1 MEAKKLNLT
10 LNIWRQ
16 KNNKSVGSF
25 AEYKVQVS
33 PDASFL
39 EMLDELKKLGGY
51 LCSTEEREQL
61 RAYMWPDGKEL
72 NRSIV
77 AKPVAYRLKM
87 LLSFS
92 PITSAMA

>member
-16 KNNKSVGSF
+16 KNSKSVGSF

-39 EMLDELKKLGGY
+39 EMLDELKRNTLIAAAPDLLTGCVYALNELKFPHPNPENIKLTIEY
-51 LCSTEEREQL
+51 LEQ
-61 RAYMWPDGKEL
+61 A
-72 NRSIV
+72 I
-77 AKPVAYRLKM
+77 AKAEGR
-87 LLSFS
+87 
-92 PITSAMA
+92 